1 MIGVALQKVCPCLR
15 KSSEMR
21 VSQTVDIPW
30 YSGVRDIKQTRAHFV
45 AVYRNENLDFLLLS
59 FYSVL
64 RVLWEL
70 LGSVS
75 SSHQRSE
82 CGGLQTTDR
91 EGQWIWKKLWDKC
104 GLKMNFRMS
113 LV

>member
-70 LGSVS
+70 SGSVS

-82 CGGLQTTDR
+82 CGGALQATDL
-91 EGQWIWKKLWDKC
+91 EGQWTWNKLGDKC
-104 GLKMNFRMS
+104 GTKDEF
-113 LV
+113 

>member
-30 YSGVRDIKQTRAHFV
+30 YSGARDIKQTRAHFV

-82 CGGLQTTDR
+82 CGGALQATDL
-91 EGQWIWKKLWDKC
+91 EGQWIWKKITGQMWVR
-104 GLKMNFRMS
+104 NEF
-113 LV
+113 